1 MATRLNRTPKEIQA
15 LKAAL
20 KKTSS
25 SNGTDRGKTASLVL
39 SKSAQRKLA
48 RQASPN

>member
-1 MATRLNRTPKEIQA
+1 MATRLNRTPKETQA

-20 KKTSS
+20 NKTSS
-25 SNGTDRGKTASLVL
+25 ANGATRGKTASLVL

-48 RQASPN
+48 RQPSPN